1 MKQYLFIASTILL
14 SFFLTGCMMFMHGGM
29 SHGNSHNEHSESQ
42 MPPTITKDVTIGDYH
57 LVAEFP
63 HLMKE
68 METTFSLRIYKSKD
82 SLWTNASVRIRISK
96 ENGKEKFLVDEIV
109 MPSADNEYAFSFSPN
124 DESKYVIEFLV
135 EQLDESLLKQPIS
148 LSATQEVMQMKMDHG
163 SDSETSPWMYVGGA
177 VMLAMMVAMI
187 GRIF

>member
-1 MKQYLFIASTILL
+1 
-14 SFFLTGCMMFMHGGM
+14 MFMHGRM
-29 SHGNSHNEHSESQ
+29 LHGNSHNEHSESQ

-57 LVAEFP
+57 LIAEFP

-82 SLWTNASVRIRISK
+82 SLWTNARVRIRISK
-96 ENGKEKFLVDEIV
+96 ENEKEKFLVDERV
-109 MPSADNEYAFSFSPN
+109 RLSTDNEYAFSFSPN
-124 DESKYVIEFLV
+124 NESKYVIEFLV

-148 LSATQEVMQMKMDHG
+148 LSATQEVMQMQMNHG
-163 SDSETSPWMYVGGA
+163 GDSENSPWMYVGGA
-177 VMLAMMVAMI
+177 VMLAMMIVMV